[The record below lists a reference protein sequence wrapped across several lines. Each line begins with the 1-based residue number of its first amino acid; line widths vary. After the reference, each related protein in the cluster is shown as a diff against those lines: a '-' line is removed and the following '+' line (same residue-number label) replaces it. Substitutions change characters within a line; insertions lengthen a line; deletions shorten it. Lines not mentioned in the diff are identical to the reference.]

1 MNLWYFNFIL
11 IVDGIV
17 FFCFILLIK
26 RSWFSFLL
34 SIMRFYLLQQ
44 IYQWNEI
51 LPRGYTE
58 EALFYLILNLATWVF
73 SIGVND
79 LRLIRLIIPNIVRGM
94 KNSPGASTSS
104 LHKLYFLN
112 FICYKPNN
120 LESNL
125 QRVRGVP

>member
-44 IYQWNEI
+44 IYQWNEV

-58 EALFYLILNLATWVF
+58 EALSYLILNLATWVF

-79 LRLIRLIIPNIVRGM
+79 LRLIIPNIMRGM

-104 LHKLYFLN
+104 LHKLYFFN
-112 FICYKPNN
+112 FICYKQNN
-120 LESNL
+120 RESNL